1 MLKDKKLIIKRFSW
15 FSSIIVF
22 ILGVLLLLFGIGVL
36 HCQDIKGTDVC
47 VGILLINE
55 VVTDITS
62 IKHSNEV
69 S

>member
-36 HCQDIKGTDVC
+36 HCQDTKGTSIC
-47 VGILLINE
+47 VGILLI
-55 VVTDITS
+55 S
-62 IKHSNEV
+62 
-69 S
+69 